1 MLKKIF
7 KKNCVFVKVKN
18 IFFVKLFCV
27 LHGSIASKYCII
39 VKIKVIQKFI
49 YFIGNIVLIGKF

>member
-1 MLKKIF
+1 M
-7 KKNCVFVKVKN
+7 KVKN
-18 IFFVKLFCV
+18 NFFVKLFCV
-27 LHGSIASKYCII
+27 LHGSMASKYCII